1 MCAPN
6 EFREFRPIPGFEHA
20 YAVNRAGDVLSLRR
34 VVVTRNGRR
43 YTVRQ
48 RLLAPMVQRKS
59 GLKIVVLSD
68 GGIQRRHYVE
78 KLAREAFGRTAA

>member
-1 MCAPN
+1 
-6 EFREFRPIPGFEHA
+6 
-20 YAVNRAGDVLSLRR
+20 
-34 VVVTRNGRR
+34 
-43 YTVRQ
+43 
-48 RLLAPMVQRKS
+48 MVQRKS